1 VIVAALAADLLFA
14 LCMLASAL
22 SLVLRFRRAGGEE
35 RQQVKWIAFASS
47 VVVIVTVITM
57 AATLLSPAAA
67 WFAGNTPVW
76 LSLMQY
82 SAQASLTAV
91 PIAVGFAVLKYR
103 LYDIDIIINRALVY
117 GPLTATLVL
126 VYFGGLFVLQSVFR
140 ALTGQESTIAIVAS
154 TLAIVALFVP
164 LRRRVQSFVDRRFY
178 RRKYDAAK
186 TLASFSVRHRQETD
200 LGTLSDDLVRVVS
213 ETLQPVH
220 ASLWLRPEV
229 PPRDEQADLP

>member
-1 VIVAALAADLLFA
+1 VLASVAIALKPGSIPGLGGVRNPFGLEGAPWVIVAALAADLLFA
-14 LCMLASAL
+14 LCILASAL
-22 SLVLRFRRAGGEE
+22 SLVLRFRRAGEEE

-117 GPLTATLVL
+117 GPLTATPAL
-126 VYFGGLFVLQSVFR
+126 VYFGAWSSCR
-140 ALTGQESTIAIVAS
+140 ASSA
-154 TLAIVALFVP
+154 
-164 LRRRVQSFVDRRFY
+164 R
-178 RRKYDAAK
+178 
-186 TLASFSVRHRQETD
+186 
-200 LGTLSDDLVRVVS
+200 
-213 ETLQPVH
+213 
-220 ASLWLRPEV
+220 
-229 PPRDEQADLP
+229 